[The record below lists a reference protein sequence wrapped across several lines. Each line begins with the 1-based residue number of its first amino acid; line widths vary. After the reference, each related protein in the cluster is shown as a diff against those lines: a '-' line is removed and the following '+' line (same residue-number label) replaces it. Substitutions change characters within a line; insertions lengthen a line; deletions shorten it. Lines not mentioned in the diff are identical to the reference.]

1 MLILANTKSRRHQ
14 QVFRLSKVNEA
25 PKATL
30 RRSGMIYNEDFFLLT
45 CTYAFA
51 CVVVLNWLY
60 IMKIEPKSFWKER
73 CKQQFCCQVLR
84 LRIRSRCSS
93 VKTVFAYGV

>member
-30 RRSGMIYNEDFFLLT
+30 RRPGMIYNEDFF
-45 CTYAFA
+45 Y
-51 CVVVLNWLY
+51 
-60 IMKIEPKSFWKER
+60 
-73 CKQQFCCQVLR
+73 
-84 LRIRSRCSS
+84 
-93 VKTVFAYGV
+93 